1 LAIELERRAVVAA
14 LGLGLVSG
22 FGPRAI
28 GAEAYPT
35 KPIRIIIGFGPGGLA
50 DITMRILADR
60 LGERLGQ
67 RVIVEN
73 RPGAGGGVAA
83 QAAASSPPD
92 GYTLLV
98 LSIGTAI
105 SVSLIKSLPFDPV
118 KDFTPITSVAG
129 FDLLFLVKA
138 DSPIK
143 TLQDLL
149 AEAKKRGSEMN
160 IATINAGSSQ
170 NLSAELFKTTAG
182 INATIVPYRTTPE
195 TLIALTRGDVTMVME
210 SYAAL
215 KGAIDGGQV
224 RAIASSGPKRSLPNV
239 PTAQE
244 SGLKDY
250 EVTGWNALFAPAGTP
265 AEIVAKLNKEINAVL
280 ATPDV
285 QKRIRDLGTDVMGS
299 TPQEMGKLLADDIV
313 KWGAVIKR
321 AGLEPK

>member
-1 LAIELERRAVVAA
+1 VEILLARRAFMAGV
-14 LGLGLVSG
+14 GFGLVSG
-22 FGPRAI
+22 LSPRAI
-28 GAEAYPT
+28 AAEAFPA
-35 KPIRIIIGFGPGGLA
+35 KPIRIIIGFGAGGHA
-50 DITMRILADR
+50 DITMRILSDKH
-60 LGERLGQ
+60 GERLGQ

-73 RPGAGGGVAA
+73 RPGAGGVVAA
-83 QAAASSPPD
+83 QAVASSAAD

-105 SVSLIKSLPFDPV
+105 SVSLIKSLPFDPT
-118 KDFTPITSVAG
+118 KDFVPISSVAG

-149 AEAKKRGSEMN
+149 AEAKKRGSAMN

-215 KGAIDGGQV
+215 KGAIDAGQV

-250 EVTGWNALFAPAGTP
+250 DVTGWNALFAPVGTP
-265 AEIVAKLNKEINAVL
+265 PDVVALLNKNIGDVL
-280 ATPDV
+280 KMPDV
-285 QKRIRDLGTDVMGS
+285 QKRIHDLGTDVMGS
-299 TPQEMGKLLADDIV
+299 TPDELGKLLRDDIAM
-313 KWGAVIKR
+313 WGAVIQR
-321 AGLEPK
+321 AGIERR

>member
-1 LAIELERRAVVAA
+1 MGA
-14 LGLGLVSG
+14 GLVAG
-22 FGPRAI
+22 LLPRDA
-28 GAEAYPT
+28 AAQTYPT
-35 KPIRIIIGFGPGGLA
+35 KPIRIIIGFGAGGLA
-50 DITMRILADR
+50 DITMRILADK

-73 RPGAGGGVAA
+73 RPGAGGVVAA
-83 QAAASSPPD
+83 QAAASSAPD

-105 SVSLIKSLPFDPV
+105 SVSLIKSLPFDPT
-118 KDFTPITSVAG
+118 KDFTPISSVAG

-143 TLQDLL
+143 TLKDLL
-149 AEAKKRGSEMN
+149 AEAKTRGSAMN
-160 IATINAGSSQ
+160 IGTINAGSSQ

-182 INATIVPYRTTPE
+182 INAAIVPYRTTPE

-215 KGAIDGGQV
+215 KGAIDAGQV
-224 RAIASSGPKRSLPNV
+224 RAIASSGPKRSHPDV

-265 AEIVAKLNKEINAVL
+265 ADVVKKLNTEINAVL
-280 ATPDV
+280 KMPDV
-285 QKRIRDLGTDVMGS
+285 RKRIHDLGTDVMGS
-299 TPQEMGKLLADDIV
+299 TPEELGKLLRDDIV

-321 AGLEPK
+321 AGLKPR